1 MENECKRKKCEEAL
15 AEIYRNTDLA
25 MQSIE
30 NILPQVEHEGMKQEL
45 HAQHDGYEQIA
56 AKAAKI
62 AKDKGIELKEPG
74 PFKKAMMWG
83 SIKMSSMMD
92 GSRNHI
98 AEMMVRGTVMGIT
111 ALKQSKTDSQGLLSP
126 EVDSLLNEL
135 ISLEEGFEEKYKEFL

>member
-30 NILPQVEHEGMKQEL
+30 NILPQVEHEDMKQEL
-45 HAQHDGYEQIA
+45 RAQHDGYEQIA

-62 AKDKGIELKEPG
+62 AKDKGIALKEPG

-111 ALKQSKTDSQGLLSP
+111 ALRTTQTDLPIEPDKDIEGLLI
-126 EVDSLLNEL
+126 EL
-135 ISLEEGFEEKYKEFL
+135 IELEEGYEKKLKEYL